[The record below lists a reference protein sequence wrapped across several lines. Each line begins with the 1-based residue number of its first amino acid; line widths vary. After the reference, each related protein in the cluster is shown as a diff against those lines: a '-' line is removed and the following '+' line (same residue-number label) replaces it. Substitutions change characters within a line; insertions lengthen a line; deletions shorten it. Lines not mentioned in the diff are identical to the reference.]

1 MTPTTH
7 QNTGTH
13 PVNRRILVVDDN
25 PAIHSDIRKILCPRR
40 TEDNSVSDLE
50 GILFDEAPKTQDSL
64 TFELFSAHQG
74 QEALDLVRRSLQEGN
89 PYALAFMD
97 VRMPPGWDGIE
108 TISRIWEIDPS
119 IQMVVCTAYSDYS
132 WEEMRSRLGQ
142 PESLVVLKKPFD
154 NVEVQQLAHALTR
167 KWQLNVQAESATS
180 QLEGVIDYMR
190 SLLAMEQRRAAM
202 PLPKSGDIRYAGSTD
217 SAATA
222 APECHRPTS
231 PDPGTPPEKLH
242 GGAEHDGKQPL
253 SDVLLHLKGTLES
266 TFRQLRETEMQLV
279 QAEKMA
285 SLGRL
290 SAGIMHE
297 INNPLN
303 YAVTAVDLSSRYAD
317 AMREDARP
325 EYLENLKDIKSGLVR
340 ISHIVRDLREFTS
353 PQFMA
358 ADPIDVHH
366 SLGVAL
372 RILQVEMPEEL
383 SVENR
388 IPAGFSVRAVSGRL
402 TQVFLNLLHNSI
414 DALREKTFPP
424 GAKPLIRIEGSVEDG
439 IQTIRVWDN
448 GPGIPVHDRERI
460 FDPFFTTKEA
470 GRGTGL
476 GLSICYRLLRDVGA
490 GIRVRSELGDFTEFI
505 LAFPSD
511 PECREPAQEDNSGH
525 PRAATSQKAATAIPV
540 GIAVA

>member
-7 QNTGTH
+7 QNTGRN

-40 TEDNSVSDLE
+40 TEDTSVSDLE
-50 GILFDEAPKTQDSL
+50 GILFDEAPKSRDSL

-74 QEALDLVRRSLQEGN
+74 QEALEMVRRSLQEGS

-108 TISRIWEIDPS
+108 TISRIWEVDPS

-190 SLLAMEQRRAAM
+190 SLLAREKRLAAM
-202 PLPKSGDIRYAGSTD
+202 PLPRSGDIRYAGSTD
-217 SAATA
+217 S
-222 APECHRPTS
+222 
-231 PDPGTPPEKLH
+231 PGTVAPDCQPSPTPGPTTLPEKANDT
-242 GGAEHDGKQPL
+242 GEHDGKQPL

-279 QAEKMA
+279 QAEKLA

-340 ISHIVRDLREFTS
+340 ISHIVRDLREFTG
-353 PQFMA
+353 PQLIA
-358 ADPIDVHH
+358 ANPIDVSH

-372 RILQVEMPEEL
+372 RILLVEMPEGIAI
-383 SVENR
+383 ENR
-388 IPAGFSVRAVSGRL
+388 IPAGFCVRAVSGRL
-402 TQVFLNLLHNSI
+402 TQIFLNLLHNSI
-414 DALREKTFPP
+414 DALREKSFPP
-424 GAKPLIRIEGSVEDG
+424 GAKPLIRIEGSIEDG
-439 IQTIRVWDN
+439 IQTIRIWDN
-448 GPGIPVHDRERI
+448 GPGIPVQDRERI
-460 FDPFFTTKEA
+460 FDPFFTTKEV

-490 GIRVRSELGDFTEFI
+490 GIRVRSEPGIFTEFI
-505 LAFPSD
+505 LAFPGE
-511 PECREPAQEDNSGH
+511 PECRESAQEDPPSRH
-525 PRAATSQKAATAIPV
+525 CADDAPSTATATPV

>member
-7 QNTGTH
+7 ENSSRT
-13 PVNRRILVVDDN
+13 PANRRILVVDDN

-40 TEDNSVSDLE
+40 TEDTSVSDLE
-50 GILFDEAPKTQDSL
+50 GILFDETPKSHDTL

-74 QEALDLVRRSLQEGN
+74 QEALEMVRRSLQEGT

-190 SLLAMEQRRAAM
+190 SLLAMEKRIAAM

-217 SAATA
+217 SARIDA
-222 APECHRPTS
+222 ANGHLPQS
-231 PDPGTPPEKLH
+231 PGPSTLREKTNSN
-242 GGAEHDGKQPL
+242 GEPDGKQPL
-253 SDVLLHLKGTLES
+253 SDVLLHLKGTLEN

-325 EYLENLKDIKSGLVR
+325 EYLENLKDIKGGLVR

-353 PQFMA
+353 PQLIP
-358 ADPIDVHH
+358 ADPIDVGH

-372 RILQVEMPEEL
+372 RILHVEMPEGI
-383 SVENR
+383 SIENR
-388 IPAGFSVRAVSGRL
+388 IPAGFCVRAVSGRL
-402 TQVFLNLLHNSI
+402 TQIFLNLLHNSI
-414 DALREKTFPP
+414 DALREKHFPP
-424 GAKPLIRIEGSVEDG
+424 GTQPQIRIDGSVEDG
-439 IQTIRVWDN
+439 IQTIRIWDN
-448 GPGIPVHDRERI
+448 GPGIPVQDHERI
-460 FDPFFTTKEA
+460 FDPFFTTKEV

-490 GIRVRSELGDFTEFI
+490 GIRVRSEPGTFTEFI
-505 LAFPSD
+505 LAFPG
-511 PECREPAQEDNSGH
+511 EPDSRDSAQEDPPGH
-525 PRAATSQKAATAIPV
+525 RAAAEAQSTATATPV